1 MALDERYFVTS
12 DLDTY
17 YVDKDSGLPLAGGT
31 IEFWRDS
38 ARSIPKLVYQLSGA
52 PPHYTYTALPNPID
66 LSSVGTV
73 QNDLGDNIV
82 IYYFPYDERGN
93 LDLYYTVVR
102 DSNGVEQLSREA
114 WPNITSA
121 DDPTSA
127 DFPIQNQ
134 ISNSQFTQVFINENQ
149 STVYTIDDTFNQR
162 FIFAPNWTF
171 VVSGTGT
178 VTVERIAIAG
188 NDKVA
193 TSPPYVLDVTV
204 SGGIT
209 ECKLMQRFNVNSGL
223 WASTEDEPIF
233 LSGTLIARNE
243 GAGTSGIQMF
253 YIDSNVSDPILI
265 IDASFDNS
273 KYQFLTGVTQSV
285 VPLST
290 NSDSG
295 NEGFVEIYLSF
306 LPSSHIRIS
315 SIQVVPTSNEAGGN
329 FLRYEL
335 NSSNRAQALMGDYY
349 IPRLNSR
356 PSASILTAW
365 NFTLNP
371 FQFGLSGS
379 IETTAAYICDQTIA
393 LRGESGDVTF
403 SKDDGTLG
411 LQLTTSGNNDAFY
424 LMQYLSGANAK
435 KILDTPLSVN
445 VFAYSPSESDNV
457 TMRIYLFRAGASAS
471 IPILPTS
478 IGTVD
483 TSGIFTLTASGWTE
497 IERSGLDTAKAALPI
512 IYNSSDI
519 QSPEGDRGF
528 TGWKVTD
535 SSEISDTDKFAI
547 VVTFAYIDASTQIT
561 VNSISLTPSDIPA
574 RPAPQSSDE
583 VLRKCQY
590 YYEKSCNLSQ
600 QPEDGVLN
608 GAKFAHMRIFS
619 NGFLNTSVHPQ
630 FISVIY
636 NTRKRTTVVPTMYSV
651 DGTPGNVFALLY
663 NGPTTVLTGNVIIAN
678 WTVPDQGESGVN
690 FEPLDRADQ
699 ILSYGVANL
708 QNPESIVLFQYVAD
722 ARLGIV

>member
-38 ARSIPKLVYQLSGA
+38 ARSVPKLVYQLSGS
-52 PPHYTYTALPNPID
+52 PPNYTYTALPNPID

-73 QNDLGDNIV
+73 QNDLGDNIL
-82 IYYFPYDERGN
+82 IYYFPYDEKGN
-93 LDLYYTVVR
+93 LDLYYIVVR

-114 WPNITSA
+114 WPNITA
-121 DDPTSA
+121 AEDPTA
-127 DFPIQNQ
+127 DDFPIQNQ
-134 ISNSQFTQVFINENQ
+134 VSNSQFTQVFINEDQ
-149 STVYTIDDTFNQR
+149 STVYTVNDIFNQR

-209 ECKLMQRFNVNSGL
+209 DCKLMQRFNVNSGL
-223 WASTEDEPIF
+223 WASTEDESIF

-243 GAGTSGIQMF
+243 SAGTTGIQMF
-253 YIDSNVSDPILI
+253 YVESGGTAPILI
-265 IDASFDNS
+265 VDASFDNS
-273 KYQFLTGVTQSV
+273 RYQLLTGVTQSII
-285 VPLST
+285 PSST
-290 NSDSG
+290 NTESG
-295 NEGFVEIYLSF
+295 YEGYVEIYLSF
-306 LPSSHIRIS
+306 LPSSHVRIS
-315 SIQVVPTSNEAGGN
+315 SIQVVPTSNEAGGD

-335 NSSNRAQALMGDYY
+335 NSSNRAQAWMGDYY

-356 PSASILTAW
+356 PSASLLTAW

-379 IETTAAYICDQTIA
+379 IGTTADYICDQTIA

-403 SKDDGTLG
+403 SKDTGTLG
-411 LQLTTSGNNDAFY
+411 LKLTTSGNNDAFY

-457 TMRIYLFRAGASAS
+457 TMRIYLFRAPASAS

-478 IGTVD
+478 IGTVNS
-483 TSGIFTLTASGWTE
+483 SGIFTLTESGWTE
-497 IERSGLDTAKAALPI
+497 IQRSGLDTAKALLPA
-512 IYNSSDI
+512 IYNFDVHAAEI
-519 QSPEGDRGF
+519 DKGF
-528 TGWKVTD
+528 TGWQVID
-535 SSEISDTDKFAI
+535 GSEISDTDKFAI
-547 VVTFAYIDASTQIT
+547 VVTFAYIDALTQIT
-561 VNSISLTPSDIPA
+561 INSISLTPSTIPA

-600 QPEDGVLN
+600 QPEEGVLN
-608 GAKFAHMRIFS
+608 GAKFAHMRVFV
-619 NGFLNTSVHPQ
+619 NGFISTSVHPQ

-651 DGTPGNVFALLY
+651 DGTPGNVFAILY
-663 NGPTTVLTGNVIIAN
+663 NGSTTVLSGNVIIEN
-678 WTVPDQGESGVN
+678 WTVADQGEGGVN
-690 FEPLDRADQ
+690 FEPVDRADQ
-699 ILSYGVANL
+699 ILVDDLVNL